1 MCLLLHKPYGTKVS
15 KEEIEKAWCRNSDGA
30 GFLFHKNGEWAW
42 KKGVMT
48 LKELLEWDIFN
59 EDVETVLHL
68 RWASAKTGKTPDL
81 CHPFQYTPIDNP
93 DGEWNFIFHNGNFR
107 MIVPNDKTS
116 DTELFAETFLSNL
129 KTKDGE
135 IVMENCSKYGYGKYI
150 TVNSKVGAKIYDFG
164 ASKGIIENGVY
175 FSNILHRTT
184 NTQNQTWFSNY
195 GCGSTD

>member
-30 GFLFHKNGEWAW
+30 GFFVNRDGNWTF

-48 LKELLEWDIFN
+48 LKELLDYDIFD
-59 EDVETVLHL
+59 EHTETALHL

-81 CHPFQYTPIDNP
+81 CHPFRFTPLDEGE
-93 DGEWNFIFHNGNFR
+93 DEWNYIFHNGNVR

-129 KTKDGE
+129 KTEDGKKV
-135 IVMENCSKYGYGKYI
+135 IDSCSKFGYGKYI
-150 TVNSKVGAKIYDFG
+150 TVNSKVGVRVYDSG
-164 ASKGIIENGVY
+164 TTKGVTENGVY
-175 FSNILHRTT
+175 FSNVLHRTYGQQK
-184 NTQNQTWFSNY
+184 NWFQNY

>member
-30 GFLFHKNGEWAW
+30 GFLVHQNGAW
-42 KKGVMT
+42 HRKKGVMT
-48 LKELLEWDIFN
+48 LKELLEFHIFDEN
-59 EDVETVLHL
+59 VETVLHL

-81 CHPFQYTPIDNP
+81 CHPFQYTPIDQP
-93 DGEWNFIFHNGNFR
+93 EEEWSYIFHNGNFR

-129 KTKDGE
+129 KTEDGK

-164 ASKGIIENGVY
+164 ASKGVVENGVY
-175 FSNILHRTT
+175 FSNILHRTV
-184 NTQNQTWFSNY
+184 TQNQTWFSNY
-195 GCGSTD
+195 GCGGSTD